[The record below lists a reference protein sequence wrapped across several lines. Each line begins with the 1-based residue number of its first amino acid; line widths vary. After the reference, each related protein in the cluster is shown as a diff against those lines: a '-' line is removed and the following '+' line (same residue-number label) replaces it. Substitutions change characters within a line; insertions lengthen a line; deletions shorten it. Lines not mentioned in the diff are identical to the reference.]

1 MQWILLGVLVLAL
14 ILMSARFPR
23 LALGLLGGLLLGVA
37 IIVFITGDFGFN
49 KNKQI
54 TPEQISLENVVLTP
68 GYGGS
73 YQFSSRVNNQHE
85 SALVKEIVFSITLF
99 DCPQPESD
107 FSDCQI
113 IGQSEQRTNIRL
125 PAGQS
130 RDVSKSI
137 YLGEIELSGNLR
149 WQVVTTKTRSD

>member
-14 ILMSARFPR
+14 ILMSARFPK
-23 LALGLLGGLLLGVA
+23 LAFGLLGGLLLGVA
-37 IIVFITGDFGFN
+37 AIVLVTGDYGLN
-49 KNKQI
+49 SEKKL
-54 TPEQISLENVVLTP
+54 TPDQISLENVVLAP

-85 SALVKEIVFSITLF
+85 SVLVKEIVFSITLF
-99 DCPQPESD
+99 DCAQPSGEL
-107 FSDCQI
+107 SDCQI
-113 IGQSEQRTNIRL
+113 VGQSEQRTNIRV

-137 YLGEIELSGNLR
+137 YLGEIDITGSLR
-149 WQVVTTKTRSD
+149 WQAVVTQARGD